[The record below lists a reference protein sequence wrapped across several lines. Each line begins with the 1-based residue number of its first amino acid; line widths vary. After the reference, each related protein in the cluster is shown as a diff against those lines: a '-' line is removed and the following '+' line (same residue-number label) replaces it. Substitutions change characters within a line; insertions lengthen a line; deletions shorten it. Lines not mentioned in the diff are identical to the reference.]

1 MEAHVAAIIQRVLG
15 SELRCREAEERADAA
30 LARAVAAEQNLADTE
45 TRLHLAEDLLEQA
58 QTITD
63 EVRKLGREIDVNGAI
78 RVEEGELDAS
88 GQTPRVSLGRLVSSK
103 AYDVFISIFDYFA
116 DYESETDADMMED
129 TESEIFE
136 LDDMDT
142 LDFIL

>member
-1 MEAHVAAIIQRVLG
+1 MAAVISRVLG

-78 RVEEGELDAS
+78 RVEEGE
-88 GQTPRVSLGRLVSSK
+88 RVSLGRLVSAK
-103 AYDVFISIFDYFA
+103 AYEVFISIFDYFA
-116 DYESETDADMMED
+116 VYDSETEADMMED
-129 TESEIFE
+129 TESEIDE
-136 LDDMDT
+136 LDDVDT
-142 LDFIL
+142 LDLIL